1 MIKELDIIKLKK
13 DIVQSYKDMNIR
25 ILKKG
30 DKGTVIEDYGGAY
43 EVEFIKKGKT
53 VAVIT
58 LTDEEIE

>member
-13 DIVQSYKDMNIR
+13 DIG

-30 DKGTVIEDYGGAY
+30 DKGTVIEVYKGGKAY
-43 EVEFIKKGKT
+43 EVEFFK
-53 VAVIT
+53 AVIT

>member
-1 MIKELDIIKLKK
+1 MIKELDIVKLRK
-13 DIVQSYKDMNIR
+13 DIGV
-25 ILKKG
+25 LKKG